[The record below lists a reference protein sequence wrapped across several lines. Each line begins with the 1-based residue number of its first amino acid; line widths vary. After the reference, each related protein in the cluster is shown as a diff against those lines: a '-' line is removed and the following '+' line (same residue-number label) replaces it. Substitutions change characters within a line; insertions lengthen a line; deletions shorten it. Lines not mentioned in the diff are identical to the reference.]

1 VNSADRPRALLL
13 PPVGLALAGAV
24 TTLVTTGSSWV
35 GIVLA
40 LAQVA
45 AGIGIG
51 LWQSARHAR
60 MLAAISAHLASEQAF
75 SAEVAPIWSG
85 HIEASREQMEVAI
98 SALTRRF
105 SGIVAKLATAVEAAG
120 MSHAT
125 VQDSDNGLGAVF
137 ARSQHELGV
146 VIEAQKAA
154 TTSML
159 TMLEKVQGLRRFVTD
174 LQGMAADVAKIAQ
187 QSNLLALNAAIEAA
201 RFGEQGRGF
210 AVVAKEFRLLS
221 TMSGETGRSIDE
233 KVGVIHAGIL
243 DACAVV
249 REQVDQEEQSLVTT
263 QTSVGR
269 VLTEFKEITDTLLQ
283 SSTLLKD
290 ESTGIKSEIGDALIQ
305 LQFQDRV
312 SQIMNH
318 VKDNIE
324 RLPGYFQEHQQ
335 QYAQSGE
342 LLPIDAQMLLTE
354 LKNTYAMKDQHVIH
368 QGEKAVQ
375 STETEITFF

>member
-1 VNSADRPRALLL
+1 MNGADRPRALLL
-13 PPVGLALAGAV
+13 PPIALAMAGAV
-24 TTLVTTGSSWV
+24 ATLVASGSSWA
-35 GIVLA
+35 GIALA
-40 LAQVA
+40 LAQVV
-45 AGIGIG
+45 AGIGVG

-60 MLAAISAHLASEQAF
+60 MLAAISAHIASEQAF
-75 SAEVAPIWSG
+75 SAQVAPIWSG

-105 SGIVAKLATAVEAAG
+105 SGIVAKLETAVEAAG
-120 MSHAT
+120 MSNAT
-125 VQDSDNGLGAVF
+125 MQDHDKGLGAVF
-137 ARSQHELGV
+137 TRSQHELGV
-146 VIEAQKAA
+146 VIAAQKAA
-154 TTSML
+154 TASML

-174 LQGMAADVAKIAQ
+174 LQGMATDVAKIAQ

-221 TMSGETGRSIDE
+221 TLSGDTGRSIDE

-249 REQVDQEEQSLVTT
+249 REQVDQEDQSLVTA

-269 VLTEFKEITDTLLQ
+269 VLTEFKDITDTLLQ
-283 SSTLLKD
+283 SSSLLKD
-290 ESTGIKSEIGDALIQ
+290 ESMGIKSEISDALIQ

-318 VKDNIE
+318 VKENIE
-324 RLPGYFQEHQQ
+324 RLPGYFLEHQQ
-335 QYAQSGE
+335 EYDRSGD
-342 LLPIDAQMLLTE
+342 LLPLDAQTLLTE
-354 LKNTYAMKDQHVIH
+354 LKNTYAMRDQHVVH

-375 STETEITFF
+375 RNETEITFF

>member
-1 VNSADRPRALLL
+1 MNGADRPRALLL
-13 PPVGLALAGAV
+13 PPIALAMAGAV
-24 TTLVTTGSSWV
+24 ATLVASGSSWA
-35 GIVLA
+35 GIALA
-40 LAQVA
+40 LAQVV

-60 MLAAISAHLASEQAF
+60 MLAAISAHIASEQTF
-75 SAEVAPIWSG
+75 SAQVAPIWSG

-105 SGIVAKLATAVEAAG
+105 SGIVAKLETAVEAAG
-120 MSHAT
+120 MSNT
-125 VQDSDNGLGAVF
+125 TMQDHDKGLGAVF
-137 ARSQHELGV
+137 TRSQHELGV
-146 VIEAQKAA
+146 VIAAQKAA
-154 TTSML
+154 TASML

-174 LQGMAADVAKIAQ
+174 LQGMATDVAKIAQ

-221 TMSGETGRSIDE
+221 TLSGETGRNIDE

-249 REQVDQEEQSLVTT
+249 REQVDQEDQSLVTA

-269 VLTEFKEITDTLLQ
+269 VLTEFKDITDTLLQ

-290 ESTGIKSEIGDALIQ
+290 ESMGIKSEISDALIQ

-324 RLPGYFQEHQQ
+324 RLPGYFLAHQQ
-335 QYAQSGE
+335 EYVRSGD
-342 LLPIDAQMLLTE
+342 LLPLDAQTLLTE
-354 LKNTYAMKDQHVIH
+354 LKNTYAMKDQHVVH
-368 QGEKAVQ
+368 QGEKTVQ
-375 STETEITFF
+375 RTETEITFF